1 MTRLQ
6 DKIKTAKEGTF
17 FIKCL
22 THTLKKGDRPIVWG
36 HIYSAKFED
45 AKKAFEDG
53 TEGFN
58 AHKFMFVYRV
68 GHDHKNHICAIWA
81 NELERF
87 ITTEEYLKSI
97 K

>member
-6 DKIKTAKEGTF
+6 NKIKTAKEGTF

-36 HIYSAKFED
+36 HIYSVTFED
-45 AKKAFEDG
+45 AKKAFEDA
-53 TEGFN
+53 TDGFN
-58 AHKFMFVYRV
+58 AHKFMFIYRV
-68 GHDHKNHICAIWA
+68 EHDHKKHICAIWA
-81 NELERF
+81 NDLEKF
-87 ITTEEYLKSI
+87 ITTEEFIKSI